1 MRAIQ
6 VRSTGGP
13 EVLELCA
20 LPDPVPQ
27 AGEVLVRVHTAGVN
41 FIDVYYRE
49 GKYHAPMPLTPGG
62 EGSGY
67 VEALGEGITDFM
79 VGDSVA
85 WWGPLGRYLR
95 GLIFKVLLH

>member
-13 EVLELCA
+13 EVLELRE

-41 FIDVYYRE
+41 FVDVYFRE
-49 GKYHAPMPLTPGG
+49 GKYKAPRPSFPAVRDRDMSKHWA
-62 EGSGY
+62 E
-67 VEALGEGITDFM
+67 EATRVSE
-79 VGDSVA
+79 
-85 WWGPLGRYLR
+85 
-95 GLIFKVLLH
+95 